1 MRPLSSEWPLWSEVR
16 TILPL
21 KLWHWAQVAAEKQL
35 RQLLVSVCC
44 LVASAFF
51 SSPPKPQLSP
61 QQAHSA
67 RITSPTVFTFLP
79 SRLLLARSLEIRVE
93 SLELYVC
100 TSVCTSAECVLRED
114 SLLCYRNASKAGA
127 RFRPI
132 HAKPRRIIKQ
142 QPVRGIS
149 PSLPGEVCARVWA
162 CMRTD
167 EGKALIFWPRF
178 CILVEL
184 RYCGGREEQMLSC
197 AKFELPKRTKKKKKP
212 PPVTKNDRLKQDK
225 VCHEMIAFS
234 TCLHVRVTNVSLNK
248 KVNR

>member
-1 MRPLSSEWPLWSEVR
+1 MAPLEWSQNN
-16 TILPL
+16 T
-21 KLWHWAQVAAEKQL
+21 AAKTLALSASCRGETT
-35 RQLLVSVCC
+35 QLLVSVCC

-197 AKFELPKRTKKKKKP
+197 AKFELPKNPKKPP
-212 PPVTKNDRLKQDK
+212 PPVTKNDRLKQNK

-234 TCLHVRVTNVSLNK
+234 TCLHVRVTNVSVNK
-248 KVNR
+248 KVNRKKNK